1 MFSSARWTQPP
12 PELQHQRWPRPL
24 RTALKLFGLD
34 HRTLR
39 ELRQTS
45 AGSAFFLQTIW
56 TLACHIVF
64 GGIYIEEHP
73 GIPRHEHHPSI
84 WKSSIVQIF
93 RRHPDVRLHEI
104 SQWRFGATSI
114 KPTGLM
120 TLRMPRFLG
129 DLYAHA
135 DPQAERP
142 TAPAIGVDADGRFRT
157 VVHKEYPRRL
167 SSGLAHALASQL
179 RRDLRARHVREPA
192 NLPPPLHTWVKDI
205 ARHCAAIR
213 SEATWLPDYQG

>member
-1 MFSSARWTQPP
+1 
-12 PELQHQRWPRPL
+12 
-24 RTALKLFGLD
+24 
-34 HRTLR
+34 
-39 ELRQTS
+39 
-45 AGSAFFLQTIW
+45 
-56 TLACHIVF
+56 
-64 GGIYIEEHP
+64 
-73 GIPRHEHHPSI
+73 
-84 WKSSIVQIF
+84 
-93 RRHPDVRLHEI
+93 
-104 SQWRFGATSI
+104 
-114 KPTGLM
+114 M

-179 RRDLRARHVREPA
+179 WRDLRARHVREPA

-205 ARHCAAIR
+205 LPATAQKSDPKRPGCLTIKVEAFGVNSRIMQVGSKDLTPLCACE
-213 SEATWLPDYQG
+213 SESEIINRFL

>member
-1 MFSSARWTQPP
+1 
-12 PELQHQRWPRPL
+12 
-24 RTALKLFGLD
+24 
-34 HRTLR
+34 
-39 ELRQTS
+39 
-45 AGSAFFLQTIW
+45 
-56 TLACHIVF
+56 
-64 GGIYIEEHP
+64 
-73 GIPRHEHHPSI
+73 
-84 WKSSIVQIF
+84 
-93 RRHPDVRLHEI
+93 
-104 SQWRFGATSI
+104 
-114 KPTGLM
+114 
-120 TLRMPRFLG
+120 MPRFLG